1 MDSPELLFTEDWK
14 NMAYKT
20 FRLNAI
26 IRVIILSASIFL
38 LFYLIFRTELYTTT
52 VILGIVIILQVVSII
67 HYFEKTNKELVRFFK
82 SIKYSDF
89 SQTFK
94 AKGFGSWFDELHDA
108 FSDIMEEF
116 KKTRSEKEEHYRYL
130 QTVVEHIGV
139 GLISFTQSGEV
150 GLFNNAA
157 KRLLNLPRL
166 KNIKQLSSFSDELVN
181 NLFELRSGDKRI
193 VKIELAND
201 VMQLAV
207 YATEFKMRGQ
217 HFTLVSIQNI
227 QSELEEQEMEAW
239 QKLIRVLTHEIM
251 NSVTP
256 ISSLA
261 STTNEMLVD
270 TITRQKGSDF
280 SKDEDFDDIQGALKT
295 IEKRSKGLINFVNAY
310 RNLTII
316 PPPNFQ
322 IIKLTELFDRIKKLM
337 ITSINEKN
345 INFYMNVE
353 PESLELTADPEL
365 VEQVLINLIL
375 NAVHALDSGS
385 NSKIELTAEV
395 NETGRIIIQ
404 VWDNGPGIPDDMKE
418 RIFIPFFTTKK
429 QGSGIGLSLSKQ
441 IMRLHKGSI
450 SVKSIP
456 DKETVFTLRF

>member
-404 VWDNGPGIPDDMKE
+404 VCDNGPGIPDDMKE

>member
-1 MDSPELLFTEDWK
+1 
-14 NMAYKT
+14 MAFKS
-20 FRLNAI
+20 FRLNAV
-26 IRVIILSASIFL
+26 IRIIILSASIFL
-38 LFYLIFRTELYTTT
+38 LFYLLFRTELYTTT
-52 VILGIVIILQVVSII
+52 AILSIVIILQVISII

-82 SIKYSDF
+82 SVKYSDF

-94 AKGFGSWFDELHDA
+94 TTGLGSWFDELHDA
-108 FSDIMEEF
+108 FTEVMEEF

-139 GLISFTQSGEV
+139 GLISFTQDGEA

-166 KNIKQLSSFSDELVN
+166 KNIKQLGTFSNELVEILF
-181 NLFELRSGDKRI
+181 NLKSGDKRI
-193 VKIELAND
+193 VKLEVEND
-201 VMQLAV
+201 ILQLAV

-227 QSELEEQEMEAW
+227 HSELEEQEMEAW

-270 TITRQKGSDF
+270 TIIRQKESKVSVEDDF
-280 SKDEDFDDIQGALKT
+280 NDIQGALKT

-310 RNLTII
+310 RNMTII

-337 ITSINEKN
+337 ITSINEKK
-345 INFYMNVE
+345 IDFYMNVE

-375 NAVHALDSGS
+375 NAVYALDDIRD
-385 NSKIELTAEV
+385 SKIELTAMV

-404 VWDNGPGIPDDMKE
+404 VRDNGPGIPNDMRE

-450 SVKSIP
+450 SVRSVP
-456 DKETVFTLRF
+456 EKETVFTLRF